1 MNLEGADNFDCT
13 PAWES
18 GVPYMHVKSAL
29 YKHAMLSGGFHMEY
43 PYDEYFG
50 MATTKIL
57 TIDAYNRDIPI
68 SVHYRWE
75 PLDENIIIYS
85 IKGKVMY
92 TDVSINDDELGFVI
106 DSSDADTIMAFSY
119 SKIFWIEEADE

>member
-1 MNLEGADNFDCT
+1 MNMDSADSFDCT
-13 PAWES
+13 AAWES
-18 GVPYMHVKSAL
+18 GVPFMHVKSAL
-29 YKHAMLSGGFHMEY
+29 YKQALAGGGFHMEY

-50 MATTKIL
+50 MIAVKAL
-57 TIDAYNRDIPI
+57 AIDAFNKDLPI
-68 SVHYRWE
+68 SIHYKWE
-75 PLDENIIIYS
+75 PLDDNIIIYS

-92 TDVSINDDELGFVI
+92 TDVSINDEELGFVI